1 MTDITNGNVR
11 RIVLLSAAILLATT
25 LAGCTPEARAEILN
39 KPANSKTSVIA
50 TPTAAAPK
58 PGDTLTEAQA
68 VALRKSLPKNGDW
81 AYTTT
86 AGVNVFINSHQPLPD
101 VVKTDLSAQII
112 GAAQASKAAGDPTNG
127 LFSQKQKNLRGT
139 AGKSIVLITMV
150 YTYLAPSFEKEGWVW
165 ANGIPRTDGKSSVYP
180 TKAEAISLA
189 QTYINAQGDPS
200 TWEIVVAE

>member
-1 MTDITNGNVR
+1 MTSITNGHAR
-11 RIVLLSAAILLATT
+11 RIVLLSAAILLTTT
-25 LAGCTPEARAEILN
+25 LAGCTPAARAGFMN
-39 KPANSKTSVIA
+39 KPAAAETSA
-50 TPTAAAPK
+50 TPTPTVAAPK
-58 PGDTLTEAQA
+58 PGDTLSDAQA
-68 VALRKSLPKNGDW
+68 IALRISLPKNGDW
-81 AYTTT
+81 AYKTT

-101 VVKTDLSAQII
+101 VVKADFSAQII
-112 GAAQASKAAGDPTNG
+112 GAAQASKTAGDPTNG
-127 LFSQKQKNLRGT
+127 LFSKKLKNLRGA

-189 QTYINAQGDPS
+189 QTYINAQDDPS